1 MLRPRK
7 RITKKEIKED
17 PLVTNYL
24 KVQNWLK
31 KHSKQINI
39 AIGGII
45 VVLLI
50 VLIAVRSKR
59 QAEIKAESQLSVVE
73 QFYYQMDYNK
83 VVQQMPE
90 IIDKYRGTRAAGEAA
105 FFVANSYYNLKDYD
119 NSIKYFT
126 ICYKTLTKDPIYA
139 PSSYAGIAQS
149 LEMQEKYSE
158 AAAMFEK
165 AASEFDKLFSAPFY
179 FKSAARCFAA
189 SGDSVKAKQILQ
201 KVIDNYPSFEFKNE
215 VLFQLKSLGH
225 S

>member
-50 VLIAVRSKR
+50 VLMAVRSKR

-105 FFVANSYYNLKDYD
+105 FFVANSYYNLKDYAG
-119 NSIKYFT
+119 FHVT
-126 ICYKTLTKDPIYA
+126 IQPSTKLTGCC
-139 PSSYAGIAQS
+139 S
-149 LEMQEKYSE
+149 
-158 AAAMFEK
+158 K
-165 AASEFDKLFSAPFY
+165 AVLRRGMTFLFCLRA
-179 FKSAARCFAA
+179 
-189 SGDSVKAKQILQ
+189 VEI
-201 KVIDNYPSFEFKNE
+201 
-215 VLFQLKSLGH
+215 
-225 S
+225 